1 MKSIIGW
8 ALAAFGVIGFG
19 IEIDKL
25 ISGTAENTVAGF
37 IIGAVFVLGGLA
49 LVRSARRA
57 KLPPELRDAPVVV
70 RPSLDSRD
78 VERAVLACAQGHGG
92 RVTIAEVA
100 TGTHLSF
107 TEAKEVLEALSRAGA
122 CTVDVTENGAFIY
135 EFTGL
140 MPRETAPA
148 ALKS

>member
-1 MKSIIGW
+1 MKNIIGW

-19 IEIDKL
+19 VEIDNLRQNK
-25 ISGTAENTVAGF
+25 AENTVTGF
-37 IIGAVFVLGGLA
+37 ILAAVFILGGLA

-57 KLPPELRDAPVVV
+57 KLPPELRDAPGV
-70 RPSLDSRD
+70 RPALNERD
-78 VERAVLACAQGHGG
+78 IERAVLACAKEHGG

-100 TGTHLSF
+100 AGSQLSF
-107 TEAKEVLEALSRAGA
+107 TEAKEVLEGLSRAGA

-135 EFTGL
+135 EFSGL
-140 MPRETAPA
+140 MPRASAPE

>member
-25 ISGTAENTVAGF
+25 ISGTAENTVSGL
-37 IIGAVFVLGGLA
+37 IIAAVFILGGLA

-57 KLPPELRDAPVVV
+57 KLPPELRDAPVM
-70 RPSLDSRD
+70 RPALDSRG
-78 VERAVLACAQGHGG
+78 VERAVLACAQTHGG

-100 TGTHLSF
+100 AGTQLSF
-107 TEAKEVLEALSRAGA
+107 TEAKEVLEELSRAGA

-135 EFTGL
+135 EFSGL
-140 MPRETAPA
+140 MPRA
-148 ALKS
+148 ASKA

>member
-19 IEIDKL
+19 VEIDKL
-25 ISGTAENTVAGF
+25 ISGTAENTVTGL
-37 IIGAVFVLGGLA
+37 ILGAVFVLGGLA

-78 VERAVLACAQGHGG
+78 VERAVLACAQKHGG

-107 TEAKEVLEALSRAGA
+107 TEAKEMLEELSRAGA